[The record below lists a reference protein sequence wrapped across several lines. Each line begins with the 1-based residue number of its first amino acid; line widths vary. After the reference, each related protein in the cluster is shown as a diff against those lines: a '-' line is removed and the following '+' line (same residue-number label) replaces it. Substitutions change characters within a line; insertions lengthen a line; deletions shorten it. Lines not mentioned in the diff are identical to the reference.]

1 MCHHKNGDNM
11 DGFKVE
17 NGIWI
22 YYKNEKKHLVDIIF
36 DLSSLLI
43 NAGTNEDNKYNMFE
57 IINNFFD
64 SKKLAEEER
73 AYTLHKIIKF
83 ITLSKYDIVST
94 HPFKLKKF
102 V

>member
-1 MCHHKNGDNM
+1 M
-11 DGFKVE
+11 DGFKAE

-43 NAGTNEDNKYNMFE
+43 ECGTNKNNQYNMFE
-57 IINNFFD
+57 IVDNFFD
-64 SKKLAEEER
+64 SKKLAKEER

-94 HPFKLKKF
+94 HPFKLEKWI
-102 V
+102 